1 MSQILSPIA
10 TVSESSDCL
19 YPSVQHLVTM
29 LDDDGNEIVLRVW
42 TETNSFC
49 DVLRECKRVIAVA
62 WLDEGLDYRG
72 YRFYESFE
80 VVDRVAAKVNVE
92 PERQRA
98 RSSRSALAE
107 TVPAC
112 QHR

>member
-1 MSQILSPIA
+1 MSQILKPIA

-29 LDDDGNEIVLRVW
+29 LDDDGNEIVLWVW

-80 VVDRVAAKVNVE
+80 VVDRPVQRQIAGVSPQLNGDRTLVA
-92 PERQRA
+92 
-98 RSSRSALAE
+98 
-107 TVPAC
+107 
-112 QHR
+112 